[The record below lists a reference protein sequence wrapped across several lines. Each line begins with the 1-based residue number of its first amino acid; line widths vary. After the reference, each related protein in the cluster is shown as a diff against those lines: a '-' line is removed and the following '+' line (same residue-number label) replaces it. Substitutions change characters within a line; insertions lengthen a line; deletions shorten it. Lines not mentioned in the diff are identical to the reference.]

1 VKRLKTA
8 AADEGSADVIATGV
22 AEVGDEIATKA
33 DLNAGLTEMKT
44 EMAELET
51 RITHR
56 FYVVA
61 VLIVVADRVLDRF
74 RP

>member
-1 VKRLKTA
+1 MKRLKTA
-8 AADEGSADVIATGV
+8 GADEGLAEVIATGV

>member
-8 AADEGSADVIATGV
+8 GADEGLAEVIATGV